1 MTGYIETAERLKGF
15 QELLEYHKKNIS
27 PIRVTSTAESQKVH
41 LAFSLCRS
49 LGKGLL
55 YICADP
61 ISASLVAEDMSFFT
75 EEENILNYPARE
87 YRFYR
92 IEADSN
98 NSTKERINTL
108 NSLVYSKE
116 KKFIISTIEAV
127 SQKIVSKDSFI
138 NSTFLFREG
147 LVYEISSIIERLTK
161 FGYRRE
167 HEVEGKGQFA
177 VRGGILDIYPFTGEV
192 AYRIEFFDE
201 EIESVRKIDPST
213 QRSIERVKEVTVT
226 PASED
231 FAVRENLILD
241 YLKDYIIILDE
252 PHQCIQSYENATKD
266 LADSIT
272 SALEKEYKLSK
283 KQKEISYY
291 MESYSKITETDIFT
305 VGFSNLTISAKGLY
319 PKAQISIPA
328 KSMPVYNGDF
338 ALLCDDLEFY
348 LRKGYGVLFP
358 CGNEVRAKQ
367 LISQFVSNSIIATF
381 EKELKKPPGEGQ
393 VTLVEKNLRNGF
405 EYPEI
410 KIAVISDRA
419 IASQVAPKKKPI
431 KPKGNIR
438 SISDINEGDFVVH
451 RYHGIGIYKGIHQL
465 VIDNVT
471 KDYLKIKYKG
481 NDVLYVPVNQ
491 LDLISK
497 YIGAEDGIKVN
508 KLGTTEWAAAKT
520 KVRKSLEILAQE
532 LIDLYAKRQQEKG
545 FAFGVDTDMQA
556 EFEKTFAYVET
567 DDQLKAI
574 KSVKYDMQSD
584 RPMDRLICGDV
595 GYGKTEVAIRA
606 AFKAVMDSK
615 QVAYLVPTTLLAQQ
629 QYESFVS
636 RMKEFPVKV
645 EMLSRF
651 RNKKQQNKVVE
662 ELKRGSIDIVIGT
675 HRIIQDDVKFKD
687 LGLLIIDEEQRFGV
701 KHKEKI
707 KALKTNVDVL
717 TLSATPIPRTLN
729 MAMNGLRDMSVLND
743 PPEDRHPVQTYV
755 MEYNSEAIKTAI
767 TREMSRGGQV
777 YYLHNRVET
786 LDSVYGKIKKLV
798 PEARIAVAHGKMS
811 ETELETVMLSVLKRE
826 YDILLCTTIIET
838 GLDMPNINTI
848 IIEDADKFGLSQLYQ
863 LRGRVGRS
871 SRLAYA
877 YLTVRRDKI
886 IDEVAEKR
894 LKAIKEFT
902 EFGSGIKIAMRDLEI
917 RGAGSVL
924 GTRQHGHINQVGY
937 ELYCD
942 LLKEAVDKIK
952 NNSDPQIETPITID
966 LSINCFIP
974 ETYIADRKTRIDVYK
989 AIACVT
995 TEEDAEDIKTE
1006 IKDRFGNLPTAVENL
1021 IESAL
1026 IKELAKKLSV
1036 SDIVQKGE
1044 TILFKL
1050 TENSPMQKF
1059 VDFVAKNRTKYYFSN
1074 SKNGITLIFKPTK
1087 MIKSEILSNIKSMLE
1102 TINL

>member
-1 MTGYIETAERLKGF
+1 MKGFIEIAENQSGF
-15 QELLEYHKKNIS
+15 QELLKYHKENIT
-27 PIRVTSTAESQKVH
+27 PVRVTSTAESQKVH
-41 LAFSLCRS
+41 LAFSLCRK
-49 LGKGLL
+49 LDKGLL
-55 YICADP
+55 YISAD
-61 ISASLVAEDMSFFT
+61 SLSSSFIAEDFSFFT
-75 EEENILNYPARE
+75 EEDVLTYPARE
-87 YRFYR
+87 YRFYS

-108 NSLVYSKE
+108 NNLVYSKD
-116 KKFIISTIEAV
+116 KKIIVTTIEAV
-127 SQKIVSKDSFI
+127 AQKIVAKDSFI
-138 NSTFLFREG
+138 NNTFLFKEG
-147 LVYEISSIIERLTK
+147 LVYEIASVTERLVK
-161 FGYRRE
+161 LGYRRE

-177 VRGGILDIYPFTGEV
+177 VRGGILDVFPFTGDF

-213 QRSIERVKEVTVT
+213 QRSVEKVKEISVS

-231 FAVRENLILD
+231 FAVRESLIFD
-241 YLKDYIIILDE
+241 YLEDYIIVIDE
-252 PHQCIQSYENATKD
+252 PHQCISSYENAQKD

-283 KQKEISYY
+283 KQKEVSYY

-305 VGFSNLTISAKGLY
+305 VGFSNLSISAKGLY
-319 PKAQISIPA
+319 PQAKVNLPA

-348 LRKGYGVLFP
+348 LRKGYSIIFP

-367 LISQFVSNSIIATF
+367 LISQFISNSIIATF
-381 EKELKKPPGEGQ
+381 EKELKKAPIEGQ
-393 VTLVEKNLRNGF
+393 VTLVEKNLRFGF
-405 EYPEI
+405 EYPET
-410 KIAVISDRA
+410 KTAFVSDRA
-419 IASQVAPKKKPI
+419 IASSVTPKKKAI
-431 KPKGNIR
+431 RPKGNIR

-451 RYHGIGIYKGIHQL
+451 RYHGIGVYKGIHQL

-481 NDVLYVPVNQ
+481 NDILYVPVNQ

-497 YIGAEDGIKVN
+497 YIGAEEGIKVN
-508 KLGTTEWAAAKT
+508 KLGGTEWATAKT
-520 KVRKSLEILAQE
+520 KVKKSLEVLAQE

-545 FAFGVDTDMQA
+545 FQFGTDTDMQA

-574 KSVKYDMQSD
+574 KSVKFDMESEK
-584 RPMDRLICGDV
+584 PMDRLICGDV
-595 GYGKTEVAIRA
+595 GYGKTEIAIRG

-629 QYESFVS
+629 QYDSFVN
-636 RMKEFPVKV
+636 RMKDFPVKV

-651 RNKKQQNKVVE
+651 RNKKQQTQIIDDLKKGKV
-662 ELKRGSIDIVIGT
+662 DIIIGT
-675 HRIIQDDVKFKD
+675 HRIIQDDIKFKD

-707 KALKTNVDVL
+707 KAMKTNVDVL

-729 MAMNGLRDMSVLND
+729 MAMNGLRDMSVLSD

-767 TREMSRGGQV
+767 TREMARGGQV
-777 YYLHNRVET
+777 YYLHNRVENIE
-786 LDSVYGKIKKLV
+786 SVAGKINKLV

-811 ETELETVMLSVLKRE
+811 ETELETIMLGVLNKE
-826 YDILLCTTIIET
+826 YDILICTTIIET

-886 IDEVAEKR
+886 IDEIAEKR

-952 NNSDPQIETPITID
+952 NNSDPIEETPVSID

-974 ETYIADRKTRIDVYK
+974 ESYITDRKTRIDVYK
-989 AIACVT
+989 AIASIT
-995 TEEDAEDIKTE
+995 SEEEAKDMKNE
-1006 IKDRFGNLPTAVENL
+1006 IEDRFGKLPTAVDNL
-1021 IESAL
+1021 IESVI
-1026 IKELAKKLSV
+1026 IKELAKKLSI
-1036 SDIVQKGE
+1036 SDVVQKGE
-1044 TILFKL
+1044 MVLFKL
-1050 TENSPMQKF
+1050 TPNTPMQKMF
-1059 VDFVAKNRTKYYFSN
+1059 DFVAKDRVQYYFSN
-1074 SKNGITLIFKPTK
+1074 SKNTTTLIYKPTK
-1087 MIKSEILSNIKSMLE
+1087 MIKNQLLGNIKSMLE

>member
-1 MTGYIETAERLKGF
+1 MRGYIETAEKLKGF
-15 QELLEYHKKNIS
+15 QELLEYHRKNIS

-41 LAFSLCRS
+41 LAFSLCQS
-49 LGKGLL
+49 IDKGLI
-55 YICADP
+55 YVCADP
-61 ISASLVAEDMSFFT
+61 ISAGLVGEDMSFFT
-75 EEENILNYPARE
+75 DEENILSYPARE
-87 YRFYR
+87 YRFYS

-98 NSTKERINTL
+98 NSTKDRINTL

-116 KKFIISTIEAV
+116 KKFIITTIEAV
-127 SQKIVSKDSFI
+127 SQKIVSRDSFI
-138 NSTFLFREG
+138 KNTFLFKEG
-147 LVYEISSIIERLTK
+147 LVYEISSVCERLARL
-161 FGYRRE
+161 GYRRE

-177 VRGGILDIYPFTGEV
+177 VRGGILDIYPFTEDS

-213 QRSIERVKEVTVT
+213 QRSIERVKEITVT

-231 FAVRENLILD
+231 FAVRESLIFD
-241 YLKDYIIILDE
+241 YLKDYIIVLDE
-252 PHQCIQSYENATKD
+252 PHQCIQAYENATKD

-283 KQKEISYY
+283 KQKEVSYY

-305 VGFSNLTISAKGLY
+305 VGFSNLSISAKGLY
-319 PKAQISIPA
+319 PMAQVSIPA

-338 ALLCDDLEFY
+338 LLLCDDLEFY
-348 LRKGYGVLFP
+348 LRKGYSIIFP

-381 EKELKKPPGEGQ
+381 EKELKKAPIEGQ
-393 VTLVEKNLRNGF
+393 VTLVEKTLRNGF

-410 KIAVISDRA
+410 KTAVISDRA
-419 IASQVAPKKKPI
+419 IASSVSPKKKPI

-451 RYHGIGIYKGIHQL
+451 RYHGIGVYKGIHQL
-465 VIDNVT
+465 VVDNVT

-508 KLGTTEWAAAKT
+508 KLGGTEWATAKT

-545 FAFGVDTDMQA
+545 FSFGVDTDMQA

-574 KSVKYDMQSD
+574 KSVKHDMESE

-629 QYESFVS
+629 QYESFVN
-636 RMKEFPVKV
+636 RMKDFPVKV

-651 RNKKQQNKVVE
+651 RSKKQQNAIVD
-662 ELKRGSIDIVIGT
+662 ELKKGSIDIVIGT

-767 TREMSRGGQV
+767 IKEMSRGGQV

-811 ETELETVMLSVLKRE
+811 ETELETIMLGVLNKE

-848 IIEDADKFGLSQLYQ
+848 VIEDADKFGLSQLYQ

-952 NNSDPQIETPITID
+952 NNSDPEIETPISID
-966 LSINCFIP
+966 LSISCFIP
-974 ETYIADRKTRIDVYK
+974 DEYITDQKTRIDVYK
-989 AIACVT
+989 AIACVSND
-995 TEEDAEDIKTE
+995 EEAEDMKTE
-1006 IKDRFGNLPTAVENL
+1006 IKDRFGKLPTSVENL
-1021 IESAL
+1021 IESVL
-1026 IKELAKKLSV
+1026 IKDLAKKLSI
-1036 SDIVQKGE
+1036 SDVVQKGE

-1059 VDFVAKNRTKYYFSN
+1059 VDFVAKNRVEYYFSN
-1074 SKNGITLIFKPTK
+1074 SKSGITLIYKPVK
-1087 MIKSEILSNIKSMLE
+1087 LMKNEILPNIKSMLE